1 MHTKSLD
8 QFKFNKC
15 DVKCCSHH
23 CLMLEMIILK
33 KSLAQAGKVRIGTP
47 QVERKEN
54 KSQFMEVD
62 I

>member
-1 MHTKSLD
+1 MGKVHG
-8 QFKFNKC
+8 
-15 DVKCCSHH
+15 
-23 CLMLEMIILK
+23 
-33 KSLAQAGKVRIGTP
+33 SLAQAGKVRIGTP